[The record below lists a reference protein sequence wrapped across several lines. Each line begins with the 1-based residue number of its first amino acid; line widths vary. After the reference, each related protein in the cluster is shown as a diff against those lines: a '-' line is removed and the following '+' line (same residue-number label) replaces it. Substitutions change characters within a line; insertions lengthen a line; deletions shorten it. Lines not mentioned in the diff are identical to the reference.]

1 MHRRFLFIQWVGVNM
16 AEGSTEPVGLWLGIQ
31 AGAFLGLY
39 FGFSLALVSALTS
52 PEELLRI
59 VYLIT
64 FFPMVGGILLG
75 PFLARRERPV
85 ISSTPPIQR
94 TMEALEGMDEG
105 QGKWRVLSH
114 VRSDGRTVRIDL
126 HDSSQ
131 VHEIL
136 NATTPLAEE
145 FPVRYMVGRGVNG
158 SREPDLRGNV
168 LSILDKQFPKTRQS
182 RYTSAIEISPEL
194 PERLRDQRKRIN
206 MLLAVFL
213 PIATFLG
220 WLEMR

>member
-1 MHRRFLFIQWVGVNM
+1 
-16 AEGSTEPVGLWLGIQ
+16 
-31 AGAFLGLY
+31 
-39 FGFSLALVSALTS
+39 
-52 PEELLRI
+52 
-59 VYLIT
+59 
-64 FFPMVGGILLG
+64 MVGGILLG

-85 ISSTPPIQR
+85 VSGTPPIQR

-126 HDSSQ
+126 HDSSRVQ
-131 VHEIL
+131 EIL

-145 FPVRYMVGRGVNG
+145 FPVRYMVGRGVSG
-158 SREPDLRGNV
+158 SREPDLRANV
-168 LSILDKQFPKTRQS
+168 LSILDNQFPKTRQS

>member
-1 MHRRFLFIQWVGVNM
+1 MGEPSI
-16 AEGSTEPVGLWLGIQ
+16 EPVGLWLGIQ

-52 PEELLRI
+52 PEELMRI

-64 FFPMVGGILLG
+64 IFPLVGGILLG
-75 PFLARRERPV
+75 PFLSKRERPV
-85 ISSTPPIQR
+85 ASDIAPIQR
-94 TMEALEGMDEG
+94 TMSALEGMDEG

-126 HDSSQ
+126 HDSSR
-131 VHEIL
+131 VEEIL
-136 NATTPLAEE
+136 TRATPLTDE
-145 FPVRYMVGRGVNG
+145 FPVRFMVGRGISS
-158 SREPDLRGNV
+158 SRQPELRSKV
-168 LSILDKQFPKTRQS
+168 LSILDQQFPKTRQS
-182 RYTSAIEISPEL
+182 RYTSAIEIAPEL
-194 PERLRDQRKRIN
+194 PERLRNQRKKVN
-206 MLLAVFL
+206 MLLAIFL

>member
-1 MHRRFLFIQWVGVNM
+1 MG
-16 AEGSTEPVGLWLGIQ
+16 EPSTEPVGLWLGIQ

-52 PEELLRI
+52 PEELMRI

-64 FFPMVGGILLG
+64 IFPLVGGILLG
-75 PFLARRERPV
+75 PFLSKRERPV
-85 ISSTPPIQR
+85 ASDIAPIQR
-94 TMEALEGMDEG
+94 TMSALEGMDEG

-126 HDSSQ
+126 QDSSR
-131 VHEIL
+131 VEEIL
-136 NATTPLAEE
+136 TRAKPLTDE
-145 FPVRYMVGRGVNG
+145 FPVRFMVGRGISS
-158 SREPDLRGNV
+158 SRQPELRSKV
-168 LSILDKQFPKTRQS
+168 LSILDQQFPKTRQS
-182 RYTSAIEISPEL
+182 RYTSAIEIAPEL
-194 PERLRDQRKRIN
+194 PERLRNQRKKVN
-206 MLLAVFL
+206 MLLAIFL

>member
-1 MHRRFLFIQWVGVNM
+1 M

-85 ISSTPPIQR
+85 VSGTPPIQR

-126 HDSSQ
+126 HDSNRVQ
-131 VHEIL
+131 EIL

-145 FPVRYMVGRGVNG
+145 FPVRYMVGRGVSG
-158 SREPDLRGNV
+158 SREPDLRANV
-168 LSILDKQFPKTRQS
+168 LSILDNQFPKTRQS

>member
-1 MHRRFLFIQWVGVNM
+1 MG
-16 AEGSTEPVGLWLGIQ
+16 EPSTEPVGLWLGIQ

-52 PEELLRI
+52 PEELMRI

-64 FFPMVGGILLG
+64 IFPLVGGILLG
-75 PFLARRERPV
+75 PFLSKRERPV
-85 ISSTPPIQR
+85 ASDIAPIQR
-94 TMEALEGMDEG
+94 TMSALEGMDEG

-126 HDSSQ
+126 HDSSR
-131 VHEIL
+131 VEEIL
-136 NATTPLAEE
+136 TRATPLTDE
-145 FPVRYMVGRGVNG
+145 FPVRFMVGRGISS
-158 SREPDLRGNV
+158 SRQPELRGKV
-168 LSILDKQFPKTRQS
+168 LSILDQQFPKTRQS
-182 RYTSAIEISPEL
+182 RYTSAIEIAPEL
-194 PERLRDQRKRIN
+194 PERLRNQRKRVN
-206 MLLAVFL
+206 MLLAIFL

>member
-1 MHRRFLFIQWVGVNM
+1 MHRRFLFIQWVGLNM

-85 ISSTPPIQR
+85 VSGTPPIQR

-126 HDSSQ
+126 HDSNRVQ
-131 VHEIL
+131 EIL

-145 FPVRYMVGRGVNG
+145 FPVRYMVGRGVSG
-158 SREPDLRGNV
+158 SREPDLRANV
-168 LSILDKQFPKTRQS
+168 LSILDNQFPKTRQS

>member
-1 MHRRFLFIQWVGVNM
+1 M
-16 AEGSTEPVGLWLGIQ
+16 AEASTEPVGLWLGIQ

-52 PEELLRI
+52 PEELMRI

-64 FFPMVGGILLG
+64 VFPLIGSILLG
-75 PFLARRERPV
+75 PFLAKRERP
-85 ISSTPPIQR
+85 IASDMPPIRR

-105 QGKWRVLSH
+105 QGKWRILSH

-126 HDSSQ
+126 HDSSR
-131 VHEIL
+131 VEEIL
-136 NATTPLAEE
+136 RLTTPLTDE
-145 FPVRYMVGRGVNG
+145 FPVRYMVGRGVTA
-158 SREPDLRGNV
+158 SRQPDLRNQV
-168 LSILDKQFPKTRQS
+168 LSVLDRQFPKTRQS
-182 RYTSAIEISPEL
+182 RFTSAIEIAPEL
-194 PERLRDQRKRIN
+194 PERLRNQRKRIN
-206 MLLAVFL
+206 ILLAIFL

>member
-1 MHRRFLFIQWVGVNM
+1 MG
-16 AEGSTEPVGLWLGIQ
+16 EPSTEPVGLWLGIQ

-52 PEELLRI
+52 PEELMRI

-64 FFPMVGGILLG
+64 IFPLVGGILLG
-75 PFLARRERPV
+75 PFLSKRERPV
-85 ISSTPPIQR
+85 ASDVAPIQR
-94 TMEALEGMDEG
+94 TMSALEGLDEG

-126 HDSSQ
+126 HDSSR
-131 VHEIL
+131 VEEIL
-136 NATTPLAEE
+136 TRATPLTDE
-145 FPVRYMVGRGVNG
+145 FPVRFMVGRGISS
-158 SREPDLRGNV
+158 SRQPELRSKV
-168 LSILDKQFPKTRQS
+168 LSILDQQFPKTRQS
-182 RYTSAIEISPEL
+182 RYTSAIEIAPEL
-194 PERLRDQRKRIN
+194 PERLRNQRKKVN
-206 MLLAVFL
+206 MLLAIFL

>member
-1 MHRRFLFIQWVGVNM
+1 M

-64 FFPMVGGILLG
+64 LFPMVGGILLG

-126 HDSSQ
+126 HDSSR

-145 FPVRYMVGRGVNG
+145 FPVRYMVGRGVSG
-158 SREPDLRGNV
+158 SREPDLRANV
-168 LSILDKQFPKTRQS
+168 LSILDNQFPKTRQS

-194 PERLRDQRKRIN
+194 PERLRNQRKRIN
-206 MLLAVFL
+206 MLLAIFL